1 MTLRE
6 EWNEQIKNRNNIYI
20 YGAGKVGKRLLKL
33 LIESG
38 IGEKCKGFLVTSLDE
53 NERQIYKRFRK
64 EY

>member
-33 LIESG
+33 LI
-38 IGEKCKGFLVTSLDE
+38 
-53 NERQIYKRFRK
+53 
-64 EY
+64 